1 MIVYDKNIFSDS
13 KREIDGNGFLR
24 VDLSN
29 ITKTQVAPYLGR
41 EIPNWKEFGLEADKI
56 YYVLRPEEELKKAVP
71 TFNNLPLT
79 REHIEVDVEN
89 VPKDKIVGS
98 LGDRAEYQTPYIRN
112 SLIVYDKKDID
123 MIMSGKKKE
132 LSCGYRYT
140 PVREDGEFNG
150 QHYDFR
156 MTDIIGNHVALVKEG
171 RAGHDVMV
179 SDTIEKV
186 KEKFMNLFKKKPL
199 AEDEFKESEHPRDD
213 DGKFTSKGG
222 SGSSIKEGGIA
233 RVGNVWVSVKKID
246 GGNAVVSPIYKED
259 VEKGRFGEE
268 EMVRLKDL
276 ITEEEIHKKEKEKDY
291 MKSGST
297 KSEKLKSLE
306 EDLVEANKRFEAFK
320 KEPQTEENRND
331 RFMAAKE
338 VEMLQKAIEHE
349 QRLSEGSEKKEESS
363 GNEIKKPNSNKSVRI
378 VKNGN
383 AYMASYG
390 QSIKQGVP
398 DEEYKPF
405 QVLESKGFASENAAK
420 KWANKVLEL
429 EMANDE
435 IPEKQDEPKKA
446 GEENALNNGENKV
459 EEKSK
464 EEILVEDKC
473 SAKDEEKD
481 LKGKEKEAFAEGVNF
496 GEKKEKE
503 EPKKLDSEHESE
515 GEKKALK
522 KEKEAEDE
530 DEEKKDE
537 KKDEK
542 KAEDKCAMDMAMD
555 IDSIK
560 AEAREEGRQEAIADY
575 KAREVAR
582 KAVRKMVGDVDVF
595 AFDSADEI
603 YKFACEKA
611 GVDLT
616 DVACYKD
623 VFKGLSARKGGL
635 AMDAS
640 PVSGSNEECF
650 KDIRLY

>member
-1 MIVYDKNIFSDS
+1 MIVYDKNIFTDS
-13 KREIDGNGFLR
+13 KREIDSNGYLR
-24 VDLSN
+24 VDMSN

-41 EIPNWKEFGLEADKI
+41 EIPNWKEFGLESDKI

-89 VPKDKIVGS
+89 VPKEKIVGS
-98 LGDRAEYQTPYIRN
+98 LGDRAEYASPYIRN

-123 MIMSGKKKE
+123 LIMSGKKRE

-140 PVREDGEFNG
+140 PVREDGEFDG

-186 KEKFMNLFKKKPL
+186 KEKVMNLFKKKPM
-199 AEDEFKESEHPRDD
+199 AE
-213 DGKFTSKGG
+213 
-222 SGSSIKEGGIA
+222 
-233 RVGNVWVSVKKID
+233 
-246 GGNAVVSPIYKED
+246 
-259 VEKGRFGEE
+259 
-268 EMVRLKDL
+268 
-276 ITEEEIHKKEKEKDY
+276 
-291 MKSGST
+291 
-297 KSEKLKSLE
+297 
-306 EDLVEANKRFEAFK
+306 
-320 KEPQTEENRND
+320 
-331 RFMAAKE
+331 
-338 VEMLQKAIEHE
+338 
-349 QRLSEGSEKKEESS
+349 
-363 GNEIKKPNSNKSVRI
+363 
-378 VKNGN
+378 
-383 AYMASYG
+383 
-390 QSIKQGVP
+390 
-398 DEEYKPF
+398 
-405 QVLESKGFASENAAK
+405 
-420 KWANKVLEL
+420 
-429 EMANDE
+429 DE
-435 IPEKQDEPKKA
+435 IPEKQDEPEKA
-446 GEENALNNGENKV
+446 GDEEALTKGEQEMV
-459 EEKSK
+459 EDTK
-464 EEILVEDKC
+464 EVLVEDKC
-473 SAKDEEKD
+473 SAKDEEEKD
-481 LKGKEKEAFAEGVNF
+481 IKGKEKEAFAEGVDF

-522 KEKEAEDE
+522 KKE
-530 DEEKKDE
+530 DEEEDKKD
-537 KKDEK
+537 DK

-650 KDIRLY
+650 KDIRLS

>member
-13 KREIDGNGFLR
+13 KREIDQNGYLR
-24 VDLSN
+24 VDMSN
-29 ITKTQVAPYLGR
+29 ITKAQVAPYLGK
-41 EIPNWKEFGLEADKI
+41 EIPNWKEFGLESDKI

-98 LGDRAEYQTPYIRN
+98 LGDRAEYDTPYLRN

-123 MIMSGKKKE
+123 MIMSGKKRE

-140 PVREDGEFNG
+140 PVRESGEFNG
-150 QHYDFR
+150 QHYDFK

-186 KEKFMNLFKKKPL
+186 KEKFMNLFKKKPM
-199 AEDEFKESEHPRDD
+199 AE
-213 DGKFTSKGG
+213 
-222 SGSSIKEGGIA
+222 
-233 RVGNVWVSVKKID
+233 
-246 GGNAVVSPIYKED
+246 
-259 VEKGRFGEE
+259 
-268 EMVRLKDL
+268 
-276 ITEEEIHKKEKEKDY
+276 
-291 MKSGST
+291 
-297 KSEKLKSLE
+297 
-306 EDLVEANKRFEAFK
+306 
-320 KEPQTEENRND
+320 
-331 RFMAAKE
+331 
-338 VEMLQKAIEHE
+338 
-349 QRLSEGSEKKEESS
+349 
-363 GNEIKKPNSNKSVRI
+363 
-378 VKNGN
+378 
-383 AYMASYG
+383 
-390 QSIKQGVP
+390 
-398 DEEYKPF
+398 
-405 QVLESKGFASENAAK
+405 
-420 KWANKVLEL
+420 
-429 EMANDE
+429 DE
-435 IPEKQDEPKKA
+435 IPEKQDEPEKA
-446 GEENALNNGENKV
+446 GDKEALEKGEQEMV
-459 EEKSK
+459 EDTK
-464 EEILVEDKC
+464 EEILAEDKC

-481 LKGKEKEAFAEGVNF
+481 LKGKEKEAFAEGVEY

-522 KEKEAEDE
+522 KEEEEKAEDE
-530 DEEKKDE
+530 KDEKKDE
-537 KKDEK
+537 KKEEK

-560 AEAREEGRQEAIADY
+560 AEAREEGRQEAMEDY
-575 KAREVAR
+575 KAREIAR
-582 KAVRKMVGDVDVF
+582 KAVRKTVGDVDVF

-650 KDIRLY
+650 KDIRLS